1 MSRFASLG
9 RVTVLGVFALI
20 AVLTSCAPP
29 QSTDFTL
36 PEGDAERGKETF
48 MDLGCTFCHTVD
60 GVEGLRADMPEP
72 ARTIVLG
79 GEKSRVYTYGEL
91 VTSIINPSHKIS
103 QPELGD
109 VVDAD
114 GTSEMVVYNDIMTVT
129 EMTDLVTF
137 LAENYSL
144 QSYRRS
150 AYPAYGP
157 L

>member
-1 MSRFASLG
+1 MTRFSNLG
-9 RVTVLGVFALI
+9 LVAVLGAMGFTPILA
-20 AVLTSCAPP
+20 SCERP
-29 QSTDFTL
+29 QSAGFTL

-109 VVDAD
+109 VVDVG
-114 GTSEMVVYNDIMTVT
+114 GTSQMVVYNDIMTVT

-137 LAENYSL
+137 LEANYSL
-144 QSYRRS
+144 EPYRPS

-157 L
+157 

>member
-1 MSRFASLG
+1 MHRIVKSSLILI
-9 RVTVLGVFALI
+9 LGGFGSI
-20 AVLTSCAPP
+20 ATLSACERP
-29 QSTDFTL
+29 QSAGFTL
-36 PEGDAERGKETF
+36 PEGDADRGKETF

-60 GVEGLRADMPEP
+60 GVEGLRTDMPEP

-103 QPELGD
+103 QPELED
-109 VVDAD
+109 VVDAA
-114 GTSEMVVYNDIMTVT
+114 GKSQMVVYNDIMTVT

-137 LAENYSL
+137 LEANYSL
-144 QSYRRS
+144 EPYRPS

-157 L
+157 